1 MGPTRLPSRT
11 PWGAILSLIVALL
24 YGASPIDLIPD
35 FLPIVGLLDDAFV
48 VPFMILIAIV
58 QWRYSRRLRAN

>member
-1 MGPTRLPSRT
+1 MGTTRLSSRT

-35 FLPIVGLLDDAFV
+35 FLPIIGILDDAVV
-48 VPFMILIAIV
+48 VPFMIVLAII
-58 QWRYSRRLRAN
+58 QWRYSRKARAR